1 MSLLS
6 KTQLHELI
14 EEGVII
20 ASHSQVNGSSIDLT
34 LHNLI
39 QIESSLG
46 LSNPPVDLY
55 PQDGITPKQSILLTP
70 LDMSLNNYPQLKI
83 NCGYI
88 LRPDEFILAS
98 TNEIF
103 NLPDNISAEY
113 KLKSTQARNAMEH
126 LNAGFCDPG
135 WNNSKLTLELKNVS
149 RYHKLIIRPNM
160 PCGQIVFFRHEVS
173 VPSNESYAVRGQYN
187 NQTQVTLSK
196 GLR

>member
-1 MSLLS
+1 
-6 KTQLHELI
+6 
-14 EEGVII
+14 
-20 ASHSQVNGSSIDLT
+20 
-34 LHNLI
+34 
-39 QIESSLG
+39 
-46 LSNPPVDLY
+46 
-55 PQDGITPKQSILLTP
+55 
-70 LDMSLNNYPQLKI
+70 MSLNNYPQLKI

>member
-14 EEGVII
+14 EEGVIL

-34 LHNLI
+34 LHNI
-39 QIESSLG
+39 IKVESSLG
-46 LSNPPVDLY
+46 LTNKPVDLY
-55 PQDGITPKQSILLTP
+55 PQDGSPKQSILLTE
-70 LDMSLNNYPQLKI
+70 LDLSLNNYPQLKI

-113 KLKSTQARNAMEH
+113 KLKSTQARNCLEH
-126 LNAGFCDPG
+126 LNSGWCDPT

-160 PCGQIVFFRHEVS
+160 PCGQIVFFRHEIP
-173 VPSNESYAVRGQYN
+173 VPANESYAVRGQYN
-187 NQTQVTLSK
+187 NQNVVTSSK